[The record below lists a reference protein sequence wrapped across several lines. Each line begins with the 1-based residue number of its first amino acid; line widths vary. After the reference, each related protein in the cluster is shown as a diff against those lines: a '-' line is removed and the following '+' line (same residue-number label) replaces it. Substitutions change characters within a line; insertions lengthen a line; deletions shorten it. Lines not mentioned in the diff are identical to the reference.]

1 MIVQGGIGNGESK
14 IERNDDRSGVLLLYT
29 ADYIGKKLNHERG
42 ITYRHFITSHRK
54 VIAQQDKR
62 SITAVRKGRHRI
74 TYVHFSLFFL
84 SESAAGPR
92 LPVGSVPAG
101 SSWHRRVRQVTC
113 SLLQLL
119 SKAVVRRQ
127 KGRDGDRR

>member
-14 IERNDDRSGVLLLYT
+14 IERNDDRSGVLLLHT

-62 SITAVRKGRHRI
+62 SEAASVIIIIIIWGAQVEGRQRRWAGGATAANRQ
-74 TYVHFSLFFL
+74 FL
-84 SESAAGPR
+84 PSG
-92 LPVGSVPAG
+92 
-101 SSWHRRVRQVTC
+101 
-113 SLLQLL
+113 
-119 SKAVVRRQ
+119 
-127 KGRDGDRR
+127 